1 MSLVIVCDRCQET
14 GVLERGTLNYYES
27 PSGWQKVEFPDFDGA
42 TDLCSHC
49 YKEFRTEFLG
59 VQKRILGK
67 K

>member
-1 MSLVIVCDRCQET
+1 MSLVIVCDRCEET
-14 GVLERGTLNYYES
+14 TLLDRGILESYRN
-27 PSGWQKVEFPDFDGA
+27 PSGWKTVDFPDFNGP

-49 YKEFRTEFLG
+49 YKEFKTEFLG

>member
-14 GVLERGTLNYYES
+14 DVLERTLINTHRT
-27 PSGWQKVEFPDFDGA
+27 PSGWTTVDFPDFNGP

-49 YKEFRTEFLG
+49 YKEFKTEFLG